1 MCFVPVTA
9 ISVCA
14 ISERLRLAVT
24 MRYYVYLIA
33 FFISIVLAIVGG
45 IAFRFLEVDYEA
57 EVAKEVHEQLKQ
69 FLGQYDVFRSQR
81 SMRGYYKSEYYN
93 GRY

>member
-1 MCFVPVTA
+1 
-9 ISVCA
+9 
-14 ISERLRLAVT
+14 

-69 FLGQYDVFRSQR
+69 FLGQYDVVRSQCVHSNR
-81 SMRGYYKSEYYN
+81 
-93 GRY
+93 